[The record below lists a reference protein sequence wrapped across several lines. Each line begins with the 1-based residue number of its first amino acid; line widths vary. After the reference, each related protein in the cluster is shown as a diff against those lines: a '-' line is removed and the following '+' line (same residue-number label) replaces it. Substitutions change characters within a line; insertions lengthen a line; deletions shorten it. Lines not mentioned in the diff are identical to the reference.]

1 MLLASLP
8 LRHLCVRV
16 HTQQCGGAKE
26 AKEAN
31 EANKTIPAAA
41 GRWQGSVVCRLC
53 VHVRE
58 AAEGGSAR
66 VRVRGGDVKRGRV
79 ARRIGL
85 QPTRHRNVE
94 G

>member
-31 EANKTIPAAA
+31 EANKTIPALRVGRR
-41 GRWQGSVVCRLC
+41 GRWCADCVCTY
-53 VHVRE
+53 
-58 AAEGGSAR
+58 
-66 VRVRGGDVKRGRV
+66 VKRQKAVRPGCGYV
-79 ARRIGL
+79 VG
-85 QPTRHRNVE
+85 T
-94 G
+94 